1 MPVDTT
7 KEGARDRGCSEHY
20 TAAPLVYAIAT
31 SSSLCSSSSSSS
43 SSSYESDD
51 SVNNSH
57 NDNEL
62 GIEPSSTVD
71 TEYSAALTIPWSS
84 SSSNVQQPSRAVPS
98 SSKTKPT
105 QQLKQDEAG
114 IDINGAVSYLQQM
127 AKLIGPSKL
136 QQVTTSDATL
146 QMNTL
151 DTLLSNVGTSNEE
164 DDNDGLSSQGDG
176 TNASLF
182 SIMTELASTADDG
195 SGGKM
200 GEDTI
205 STTASSLVSIATEII
220 GEKKQKQQHIVESSS
235 SKPPTAH
242 TVTNKEKEKEE
253 EGVKKVSSK

>member
-7 KEGARDRGCSEHY
+7 KEGAIDNGCSENY

-31 SSSLCSSSSSSS
+31 SSSLYSSSSS

-71 TEYSAALTIPWSS
+71 TEYSAALTKPWSS
-84 SSSNVQQPSRAVPS
+84 SSSNAQQPSRAGVPS
-98 SSKTKPT
+98 SSSTKPT
-105 QQLKQDEAG
+105 QQQKQDEAD

-205 STTASSLVSIATEII
+205 STASSFFF
-220 GEKKQKQQHIVESSS
+220 
-235 SKPPTAH
+235 
-242 TVTNKEKEKEE
+242 NCY
-253 EGVKKVSSK
+253 

>member
-7 KEGARDRGCSEHY
+7 KEGARIDRGCSENY

-31 SSSLCSSSSSSS
+31 SSSLYSSSSS

-151 DTLLSNVGTSNEE
+151 DTLLSNVGSNDE
-164 DDNDGLSSQGDG
+164 DDDGLSSQGDG

-182 SIMTELASTADDG
+182 SIMTEPAATADDG

-205 STTASSLVSIATEII
+205 STASSFFSIATEII
-220 GEKKQKQQHIVESSS
+220 GEKKQHQHQQRIVESSS
-235 SKPPTAH
+235 KSSAH
-242 TVTNKEKEKEE
+242 TVAKEEEKEE
-253 EGVKKVSSK
+253 GGVKKVSSK

>member
-7 KEGARDRGCSEHY
+7 KEGARIDRGCSENY

-31 SSSLCSSSSSSS
+31 SSSLYSSSSS

-182 SIMTELASTADDG
+182 SIMTEPAATADDG

-205 STTASSLVSIATEII
+205 STASSFFSIATEII
-220 GEKKQKQQHIVESSS
+220 GEKKQQQQHIVESSS

-242 TVTNKEKEKEE
+242 TVANKEKEKEK

>member
-7 KEGARDRGCSEHY
+7 KEGARIDRGCSENY

-105 QQLKQDEAG
+105 QQQKQDEAG

-182 SIMTELASTADDG
+182 SIMTEPAATADDG

-205 STTASSLVSIATEII
+205 STASSFFSIATEII
-220 GEKKQKQQHIVESSS
+220 GEKKQHQHQQRIVESSS
-235 SKPPTAH
+235 KSSAH
-242 TVTNKEKEKEE
+242 TVAKEEEKEE
-253 EGVKKVSSK
+253 GGVKKVSSK

>member
-1 MPVDTT
+1 
-7 KEGARDRGCSEHY
+7 
-20 TAAPLVYAIAT
+20 
-31 SSSLCSSSSSSS
+31 
-43 SSSYESDD
+43 
-51 SVNNSH
+51 
-57 NDNEL
+57 
-62 GIEPSSTVD
+62 
-71 TEYSAALTIPWSS
+71 
-84 SSSNVQQPSRAVPS
+84 
-98 SSKTKPT
+98 
-105 QQLKQDEAG
+105 
-114 IDINGAVSYLQQM
+114 M

-164 DDNDGLSSQGDG
+164 DNDGLSSQGDG

-220 GEKKQKQQHIVESSS
+220 GEKKQQQQQHIVESSS

>member
-7 KEGARDRGCSEHY
+7 KEGARIDRGCSENY

-31 SSSLCSSSSSSS
+31 SSSLYSSSSS

-151 DTLLSNVGTSNEE
+151 DTLLSNVGSNDE
-164 DDNDGLSSQGDG
+164 DD
-176 TNASLF
+176 
-182 SIMTELASTADDG
+182 TADDG

-205 STTASSLVSIATEII
+205 STASSFFSIATEII
-220 GEKKQKQQHIVESSS
+220 GEKKQHQHQQRIVESSS
-235 SKPPTAH
+235 KSSAH
-242 TVTNKEKEKEE
+242 TVAKEEEKEE
-253 EGVKKVSSK
+253 GGVKKVSSK

>member
-7 KEGARDRGCSEHY
+7 KEGARIDRGCSENY

-31 SSSLCSSSSSSS
+31 SSSLYSSSSS

-220 GEKKQKQQHIVESSS
+220 GEKKQQQHIVESSS

-242 TVTNKEKEKEE
+242 TVANKEKEKEE
-253 EGVKKVSSK
+253 GGVKKVSSK

>member
-7 KEGARDRGCSEHY
+7 KEGARIDRGCSENY

-31 SSSLCSSSSSSS
+31 SSSLYSSSSS

-205 STTASSLVSIATEII
+205 STASSFFSIATEII
-220 GEKKQKQQHIVESSS
+220 GEKKQHQHQQRIVESSS
-235 SKPPTAH
+235 KSSAH
-242 TVTNKEKEKEE
+242 TVAKEEEKEE
-253 EGVKKVSSK
+253 GGVKKVSSK